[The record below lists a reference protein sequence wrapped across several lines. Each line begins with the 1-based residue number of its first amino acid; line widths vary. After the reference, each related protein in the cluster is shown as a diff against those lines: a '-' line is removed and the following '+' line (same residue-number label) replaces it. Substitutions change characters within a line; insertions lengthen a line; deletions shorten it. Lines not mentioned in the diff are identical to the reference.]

1 MYTYTRSMYMYV
13 LYLQTNF
20 MYEVVPT
27 IALPSDIVR
36 RVDFPH
42 LSLSYIVYPQY
53 NFTNT

>member
-1 MYTYTRSMYMYV
+1 
-13 LYLQTNF
+13 